1 MKKIM
6 SVLVIVS
13 LLFVACIPAFAG
25 ANVDALTDTMQ
36 KEVATLVLES
46 IEAGNDC
53 ETIKGR
59 SAVKSA
65 VINGIADYTPYKE
78 AYAGGEESI
87 SAIVSL
93 AVTAVRADC
102 GFSESAA
109 AMLTTAVTNAIIE
122 EIDPEATTT
131 RPSDSDT
138 TAGSSAEAPKYIVQ
152 LLSNLS
158 YSQIESTLITL
169 VGNQVITSDQA
180 KAVADE
186 LKSNGT
192 ITAEQRDK
200 LYEAVVSPEA
210 STNALDKFFDGYT
223 TTDLAQ
229 LFRGFGDAIGQMT
242 DALANLFRSDSSN
255 EEPTTS
261 SGGSVSSSSSSEIP
275 ATGDYAIP
283 AVAAVALAAG
293 LALVLTK
300 KKKDD

>member
-1 MKKIM
+1 MKKTI

-13 LLFVACIPAFAG
+13 LLFAACIPAFAG

-59 SAVKSA
+59 SAVKLA
-65 VINGIADYTPYKE
+65 VVNGITDYTPYKE
-78 AYAGGEESI
+78 AYESGEESI

-93 AVTAVRADC
+93 AVTAVRADHE
-102 GFSESAA
+102 FSESAA
-109 AMLTTAVTNAIIE
+109 AMLTTAITNAIIE
-122 EIDPEATTT
+122 EINPEAATTEPAKPDVT
-131 RPSDSDT
+131 Q
-138 TAGSSAEAPKYIVQ
+138 GSSAEAPKYIVQ
-152 LLSNLS
+152 LLTNLS
-158 YSQIESTLITL
+158 YTQIESTLISL
-169 VGNQVITSDQA
+169 VGNQVITVDQA

-186 LKSNGT
+186 LKANGT
-192 ITAEQRDK
+192 ITAEQKDK
-200 LYEAVVSPEA
+200 LYAAVVSPEA
-210 STNALDKFFDGYT
+210 STNIVDNFFDGYT

-242 DALANLFRSDSSN
+242 DALANLFRSGSSGD
-255 EEPTTS
+255 EPTTDPNG
-261 SGGSVSSSSSSEIP
+261 SGTGSNPSDIP

>member
-1 MKKIM
+1 MKKII

-13 LLFVACIPAFAG
+13 LMFVACIPAFAG

-59 SAVKSA
+59 SAVKLA

-78 AYAGGEESI
+78 AYDSGEESI

-93 AVTAVRADC
+93 AITAVRADHE
-102 GFSESAA
+102 FSESAA
-109 AMLTTAVTNAIIE
+109 AMLTTAITNAIIE
-122 EIDPEATTT
+122 KIDPEATTT
-131 RPSDSDT
+131 EPTNPDVT
-138 TAGSSAEAPKYIVQ
+138 QGSSAEAPEYIVK
-152 LLSNLS
+152 LLTNLS
-158 YSQIESTLITL
+158 YSQIESTLISL
-169 VGNQVITSDQA
+169 VGNQVITVDQA

-186 LKSNGT
+186 LKANGT
-192 ITAEQRDK
+192 ITAEQKDK
-200 LYEAVVSPEA
+200 LYAAVVSPEA
-210 STNALDKFFDGYT
+210 GTNVVDNFFDGYT
-223 TTDLAQ
+223 PTDLAQ

-242 DALANLFRSDSSN
+242 DALANLFRSGSSSD
-255 EEPTTS
+255 EPTTTPNG
-261 SGGSVSSSSSSEIP
+261 SGSNPSDIP

-283 AVAAVALAAG
+283 AVAAVALVAG